1 MYTQAAT
8 PKLDVESVNGPP
20 SPSEISTGM
29 DEGPPVP
36 FEQHWDSAGEEELS
50 EVEADIIFQAQKLAV
65 ECDAET
71 DDCNKIVVRIRRSHF
86 RCEVATPI
94 YS

>member
-1 MYTQAAT
+1 MNVF
-8 PKLDVESVNGPP
+8 LMNGPP
-20 SPSEISTGM
+20 SPSEISIGM

-36 FEQHWDSAGEEELS
+36 FEQHWDSVGEEELS

-71 DDCNKIVVRIRRSHF
+71 DNK
-86 RCEVATPI
+86 ED
-94 YS
+94 